1 MIRNLMINFLKTA
14 SKVKEKEVKA
24 VIFSFLFV
32 VVLMSAYYILRPVRD
47 AMASDWTDA
56 EVSWLWTLNFFIST
70 AIVALYGVMVSKFR
84 FRLLVPTMYGIFAIS
99 FIIFY
104 ALGSVFED
112 RTVIDKSFYVWVS
125 VFSLFHISVFWTFM
139 SELFSKE
146 QSGRLFGI
154 IAVGAS
160 VGGLIGPSITAF
172 FSVSLGIDNL
182 MLIASMMLF
191 IPIPIIFYLQSLKA
205 KELNNE
211 ALDIPVSNQ
220 SIGGNPLA
228 GFKIFFSNPYLLSIG
243 LFIFLY
249 TGISSFVYFELK
261 NLLSDF
267 SRPERSVIWA
277 QMDLAVNIL
286 AISTGLFATSRIV
299 TKFGMPVTIAMV
311 PIMICIGLL
320 VLAISPLLGVVVVLQ
335 VIRRAGNYAVT
346 RPAREMLFT
355 LVNQET
361 RFKAKPVIDIVAYR
375 GGDMLTAWLF
385 TGLTQGLGLGLAA
398 VAAVGAGIAS
408 LWALSVFILE
418 NGLSAMNLNLK
429 TYRIERPAC
438 NHKVACRICLRHRN
452 TNQFNLSI
460 NFTNN

>member
-1 MIRNLMINFLKTA
+1 MIRNIILNFLKTA
-14 SKVKEKEVKA
+14 SKIKEREVKA
-24 VIFSFLFV
+24 VVFSFLFV

-70 AIVALYGVMVSKFR
+70 AIVALYGIMVSKFH
-84 FRLLVPTMYGIFAIS
+84 FRLLVPAMYAIFAGS

-104 ALGSVFED
+104 VLGSIYAD
-112 RTVIDKSFYVWVS
+112 RILIDKAFYVWVS
-125 VFSLFHISVFWTFM
+125 VFSLFHISIFWSFM

-146 QSGRLFGI
+146 QSSRLFGI

-172 FSVSLGIDNL
+172 FSVSLGADKL

-191 IPIPIIFYLQSLKA
+191 ITIPIIFFLQSLKT

-211 ALDIPVSNQ
+211 ILNTPISNR
-220 SIGGNPLA
+220 SIGGNPLS
-228 GFKIFFSNPYLLSIG
+228 GFKMFFSNPYLLSIG
-243 LFIFLY
+243 LFILLY

-261 NLLSDF
+261 NLLSDL

-286 AISTGLFATSRIV
+286 AISTGLFATGRIV
-299 TKFGMPVTIAMV
+299 TRFGMPATIAMV

-320 VLAISPLLGVVVVLQ
+320 VLAISPLLGVVMILQ
-335 VIRRAGNYAVT
+335 IVRRAGNYAVT

-375 GGDMLTAWLF
+375 GGDMFTAWLF

-398 VAAVGAGIAS
+398 VAAIGAGIAG
-408 LWALSVFILE
+408 LWTLVGIYLGRWFERDNS
-418 NGLSAMNLNLK
+418 NLK
-429 TYRIERPAC
+429 NSKT
-438 NHKVACRICLRHRN
+438 
-452 TNQFNLSI
+452 
-460 NFTNN
+460 

>member
-1 MIRNLMINFLKTA
+1 MIKNLMINFLKTA

-172 FSVSLGIDNL
+172 FSVTLGTDNL

-211 ALDIPVSNQ
+211 ALDIPISNQ

-286 AISTGLFATSRIV
+286 AIFTGLFATSRIV

-398 VAAVGAGIAS
+398 LAAVGAGIAS
-408 LWALSVFILE
+408 LWALVGIYLGKWF
-418 NGLSAMNLNLK
+418 
-429 TYRIERPAC
+429 ERDE
-438 NHKVACRICLRHRN
+438 
-452 TNQFNLSI
+452 T
-460 NFTNN
+460 

>member
-1 MIRNLMINFLKTA
+1 MIRNLIINFLKNA
-14 SKVKEKEVKA
+14 SKIKEQEIKA
-24 VIFSFLFV
+24 VILSFLFV

-70 AIVALYGVMVSKFR
+70 AIVALYGSMVSKFR
-84 FRLLVPTMYGIFAIS
+84 FRLLLPTMYGIFAIS

-104 ALGSVFED
+104 VLGSAFED

-160 VGGLIGPSITAF
+160 VGGLIGPSITTF
-172 FSVSLGIDNL
+172 FSVSLGTDNL
-182 MLIASMMLF
+182 ILIASMMLL
-191 IPIPIIFYLQSLKA
+191 IPIPIIFYLQSLKT

-211 ALDIPVSNQ
+211 VLDITISNQ

-228 GFKIFFSNPYLLSIG
+228 GFKMFFSNPYLLSIG

-267 SRPERSVIWA
+267 SRSERSVIWA

-286 AISTGLFATSRIV
+286 AISTGLFATGRIV
-299 TKFGMPVTIAMV
+299 TKFGMPATIAMV

-320 VLAISPLLGVVVVLQ
+320 VLAISPLLGVVMVLQ
-335 VIRRAGNYAVT
+335 IIRRAGNYAVT

-375 GGDMLTAWLF
+375 GGDMLMAWLF

-408 LWALSVFILE
+408 LWALVGIYLGKWF
-418 NGLSAMNLNLK
+418 
-429 TYRIERPAC
+429 ER
-438 NHKVACRICLRHRN
+438 
-452 TNQFNLSI
+452 SES
-460 NFTNN
+460 

>member
-47 AMASDWTDA
+47 AMASDWTDS

-211 ALDIPVSNQ
+211 ALDIPISNQ
-220 SIGGNPLA
+220 SIGGNSLA

-408 LWALSVFILE
+408 LWALVGIYLGKWF
-418 NGLSAMNLNLK
+418 
-429 TYRIERPAC
+429 ERNEP
-438 NHKVACRICLRHRN
+438 
-452 TNQFNLSI
+452 
-460 NFTNN
+460 

>member
-1 MIRNLMINFLKTA
+1 MIRNIILNFLKTA
-14 SKVKEKEVKA
+14 SKIKEREVKA
-24 VIFSFLFV
+24 VVFSFLFV

-70 AIVALYGVMVSKFR
+70 GIVALYGIMVSKFR
-84 FRLLVPTMYGIFAIS
+84 FRLLVPVMYGIFAGS

-104 ALGSVFED
+104 VLGSIYED
-112 RTVIDKSFYVWVS
+112 RILIDKAFYVWVS
-125 VFSLFHISVFWTFM
+125 VFSLFHISVFWSFM

-146 QSGRLFGI
+146 QSSRLFGV

-160 VGGLIGPSITAF
+160 VGGLIGPSITAI
-172 FSVSLGIDNL
+172 FSVSLGTDKL
-182 MLIASMMLF
+182 MLIASTMLL
-191 IPIPIIFYLQSLKA
+191 IPIPIIFFLQSLKT

-211 ALDIPVSNQ
+211 VLNTPISNQ

-228 GFKIFFSNPYLLSIG
+228 GFKMFFSNPYLLSIG
-243 LFIFLY
+243 VFILLY

-286 AISTGLFATSRIV
+286 AISTGLFATGRIV
-299 TKFGMPVTIAMV
+299 TRFGMPATIAMV
-311 PIMICIGLL
+311 PIIICIGLL
-320 VLAISPLLGVVVVLQ
+320 ILAISPLLGVVMILQ
-335 VIRRAGNYAVT
+335 IVRRAGNYAVT

-375 GGDMLTAWLF
+375 GGDMITAWLF

-398 VAAVGAGIAS
+398 VAAIGAGIAG
-408 LWALSVFILE
+408 LWTLVGIYLGRWFERDNDNFKNS
-418 NGLSAMNLNLK
+418 K
-429 TYRIERPAC
+429 T
-438 NHKVACRICLRHRN
+438 
-452 TNQFNLSI
+452 
-460 NFTNN
+460 

>member
-1 MIRNLMINFLKTA
+1 MVRNLMINFLKTA
-14 SKVKEKEVKA
+14 SKVKNQEVKA

-84 FRLLVPTMYGIFAIS
+84 FRLLVPAIYGIFAIS

-104 ALGSVFED
+104 SLGLAFED

-172 FSVSLGIDNL
+172 FSVSLGTDNL
-182 MLIASMMLF
+182 MLVASIMLL
-191 IPIPIIFYLQSLKA
+191 IPIPIIFYLQSLKS

-211 ALDIPVSNQ
+211 VLDIPISNQ

-228 GFKIFFSNPYLLSIG
+228 GFKMFFSNPYLLSIG

-267 SRPERSVIWA
+267 SRSERSVIWA

-286 AISTGLFATSRIV
+286 AISTGLFATGRIV
-299 TKFGMPVTIAMV
+299 TKFGMPATIAMV
-311 PIMICIGLL
+311 PIIICIGLL
-320 VLAISPLLGVVVVLQ
+320 VLAISPLLGVVMILQ
-335 VIRRAGNYAVT
+335 IIRRAGNYAVT

-408 LWALSVFILE
+408 LWALVGIYLGKWF
-418 NGLSAMNLNLK
+418 
-429 TYRIERPAC
+429 ERDE
-438 NHKVACRICLRHRN
+438 
-452 TNQFNLSI
+452 T
-460 NFTNN
+460 

>member
-1 MIRNLMINFLKTA
+1 MIRNLIINFLKTA

-47 AMASDWTDA
+47 AMASDWSDA

-70 AIVALYGVMVSKFR
+70 AIVALYGSMVSKFR

-112 RTVIDKSFYVWVS
+112 RTLIDKSFYVWVS

-172 FSVSLGIDNL
+172 FSVSLGADNL
-182 MLIASMMLF
+182 MLIASMMLL
-191 IPIPIIFYLQSLKA
+191 IPIPIIFYLQSLKS

-211 ALDIPVSNQ
+211 VLDIPDSNQ

-228 GFKIFFSNPYLLSIG
+228 GFKMFFSNPYLLSIG

-267 SRPERSVIWA
+267 SRSERSVIWA

-286 AISTGLFATSRIV
+286 AISTGLFATGRIV
-299 TKFGMPVTIAMV
+299 TKFGMPATIAMV

-320 VLAISPLLGVVVVLQ
+320 VLAISPLLGVVMVLQ
-335 VIRRAGNYAVT
+335 IIRRAGNYAVT

-408 LWALSVFILE
+408 LWALVGIYLGKWFDRYES
-418 NGLSAMNLNLK
+418 
-429 TYRIERPAC
+429 
-438 NHKVACRICLRHRN
+438 
-452 TNQFNLSI
+452 
-460 NFTNN
+460 

>member
-47 AMASDWTDA
+47 AMASDWSDA

-70 AIVALYGVMVSKFR
+70 AIVALYGSMVSKFR
-84 FRLLVPTMYGIFAIS
+84 FRLLVPAMYGIFAIS

-112 RTVIDKSFYVWVS
+112 RTLIDKSFYVWVS

-172 FSVSLGIDNL
+172 FSVSLGADNL
-182 MLIASMMLF
+182 MLIASMMLL
-191 IPIPIIFYLQSLKA
+191 IPIPIIFYLQSLKS

-211 ALDIPVSNQ
+211 VLDIPDSNQ

-228 GFKIFFSNPYLLSIG
+228 GFKMFFSNPYLLSIG

-267 SRPERSVIWA
+267 SRSERSVIWA

-286 AISTGLFATSRIV
+286 AISTGLFATGRIV
-299 TKFGMPVTIAMV
+299 TKFGMPATIAMV

-320 VLAISPLLGVVVVLQ
+320 VLAISPLLGVVMVLQ
-335 VIRRAGNYAVT
+335 IIRRAGNYAVT

-408 LWALSVFILE
+408 LWALVGIYLGKWFDRYES
-418 NGLSAMNLNLK
+418 
-429 TYRIERPAC
+429 
-438 NHKVACRICLRHRN
+438 
-452 TNQFNLSI
+452 
-460 NFTNN
+460 

>member
-1 MIRNLMINFLKTA
+1 MIRNLIINFLKTA

-47 AMASDWTDA
+47 AMASDWSDA

-70 AIVALYGVMVSKFR
+70 AIVALYGSMVSKFR

-104 ALGSVFED
+104 ALGPVFED
-112 RTVIDKSFYVWVS
+112 RTLIDKSFYVWVS

-172 FSVSLGIDNL
+172 FSVSLGADNL
-182 MLIASMMLF
+182 MLIASMMLL
-191 IPIPIIFYLQSLKA
+191 IPIPIIFYLQSLKS

-211 ALDIPVSNQ
+211 VLDIPDSNH

-228 GFKIFFSNPYLLSIG
+228 GFKMFFSNPYLLSIG

-267 SRPERSVIWA
+267 SRSERSVIWA

-286 AISTGLFATSRIV
+286 AISTGLFATGRIV
-299 TKFGMPVTIAMV
+299 TKFGMPATIAMV

-320 VLAISPLLGVVVVLQ
+320 VLAISPLLGVVMVLQ
-335 VIRRAGNYAVT
+335 IIRRAGNYAVT

-385 TGLTQGLGLGLAA
+385 TGLTQGLGLGLAS

-408 LWALSVFILE
+408 LWALVGIYLGKWFDRYES
-418 NGLSAMNLNLK
+418 
-429 TYRIERPAC
+429 
-438 NHKVACRICLRHRN
+438 
-452 TNQFNLSI
+452 
-460 NFTNN
+460 